1 MTQAKAIYELKQN
14 FHAARR
20 GQRRQ
25 HGIILLAISLTTL
38 LVSQTSAYETPLIVY
53 AVLAGLLSYGL
64 ALLFTSK
71 DSTHE

>member
-1 MTQAKAIYELKQN
+1 M
-14 FHAARR
+14 
-20 GQRRQ
+20 
-25 HGIILLAISLTTL
+25 L